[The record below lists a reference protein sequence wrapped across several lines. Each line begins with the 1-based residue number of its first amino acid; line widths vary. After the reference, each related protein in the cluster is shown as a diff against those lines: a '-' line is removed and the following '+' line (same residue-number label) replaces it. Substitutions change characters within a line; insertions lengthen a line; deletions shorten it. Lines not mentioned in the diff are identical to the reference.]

1 MVDLVVRRNPGDLCG
16 DDIVDPLVTTELVA
30 LARGR
35 NELDRL
41 ATVKVPVQLRTVFRP
56 GVALGQ
62 LVEVQDSMQG
72 ITYRAKIINIQH
84 QIEQTRAVTVLIVER
99 LQ

>member
-1 MVDLVVRRNPGDLCG
+1 MVDIVVRRLPGDICG
-16 DDIVDPLVTTELVA
+16 DDIIDPLVSTELVA

-35 NELDRL
+35 NELDSL
-41 ATVKVPVQLRTVFRP
+41 ATIKVPVQLRTIYRS

-72 ITYRAKIINIQH
+72 LTYRAKIINIQH
-84 QIEQTRAVTVLIVER
+84 QIEQTRAITILTVER
-99 LQ
+99 IQ